1 MASVQ
6 IPDENREIHDA
17 GEITAFLKPFGIDYE
32 NWDVEGR
39 IGSEATDAE
48 ILEAY
53 APEIERLKEAHGFV
67 TADVI
72 NVNPETPGL
81 DDMLAK
87 FDKEHLHTE
96 DEVRFTVRGSG
107 VFHINPE
114 NAPVFAITVESGDLI
129 SVPKGTHHW
138 FNLCTDKTIRC
149 IRLFEDKS
157 GWTPHYM
164 EEPVHE
170 KYAPLCM
177 GPSYLEKEG
186 GDFESPVQI
195 NLGND
200 I

>member
-1 MASVQ
+1 MCRVS
-6 IPDENREIHDA
+6 IPDQDREITDVK
-17 GEITAFLKPFGIDYE
+17 EIVDFLKPFGIDYE

-39 IGSEATDAE
+39 IGSDATNEE

-53 APEIERLKEAHGFV
+53 KPEIERLKEKHGFV

-114 NAPVFAITVESGDLI
+114 DAGPVFSITVESGDLI

-149 IRLFEDKS
+149 IRLFEDMT

-164 EEPVHE
+164 ESPVHE
-170 KYAPLCM
+170 DYAPLCM
-177 GPSYLEKEG
+177 GPSYLEG
-186 GDFESPVQI
+186 GEDKKFDSAVE
-195 NLGND
+195 L
-200 I
+200 